1 MKTWIKMYP
10 EMLHDRKMRKL
21 TEREQLVFMK
31 LLLLA
36 GQEDKNGV
44 LPADEDI
51 ALELYMKVTD
61 VKKSLKTLTDAGLL
75 TDRNGVTVVTNFE
88 KRQET
93 NLTGA
98 EKVARYRERKRVTE
112 GKVTSVTNEGYTC
125 NPNVTDEGYISNEK
139 VTVEEEVEV
148 EEDKEGEEELTIAGA
163 IEAPAPSSASRKK
176 PKTEHRDRGELKPMG
191 KLRNVMLSEKEIR
204 ELNQE
209 LGGVL
214 AAKYIDKLSLY
225 IGEPKNA
232 KKYTDHYL
240 TVLRWYYKDQEE
252 QEKQGQQSQ
261 PKKTYTAAEVAEM
274 MERGEL

>member
-61 VKKSLKTLTDAGLL
+61 VKKSLKTLIDAGLL

-125 NPNVTDEGYISNEK
+125 NPNVTDEGYIGNEK

-148 EEDKEGEEELTIAGA
+148 EEDKEVEKELRDTVTDV
-163 IEAPAPSSASRKK
+163 
-176 PKTEHRDRGELKPMG
+176 TETRGKNPQSEKFPFG
-191 KLRNVMLSEKEIR
+191 SQNNVMLTQR
-204 ELNQE
+204 EY
-209 LGGVL
+209 
-214 AAKYIDKLSLY
+214 AKLCEQLPDADSKIEAMSLY
-225 IGEPKNA
+225 FASHGNA
-232 KKYTDHYL
+232 KKYKSHYATAL
-240 TVLRWYYKDQEE
+240 NWARM
-252 QEKQGQQSQ
+252 
-261 PKKTYTAAEVAEM
+261 AAERDSGKEKKAKSKSFADIAAEY
-274 MERGEL
+274 EQRPPEPDPVWDIDL